1 VHEQGAAST
10 SPRRCANRKCVI
22 AAVTCAVV
30 VSMIVVGVLAAIK
43 IFTDA
48 DLERLK
54 VTYIT
59 NITTLR

>member
-1 VHEQGAAST
+1 
-10 SPRRCANRKCVI
+10 
-22 AAVTCAVV
+22 
-30 VSMIVVGVLAAIK
+30 MIVVGVLAAIK